1 MAVKNVCVCRTMNLL
16 PPDSY
21 FDSRTQTAYIVSFTR
36 ILFHQMA
43 FISSKTS
50 TSFGFSL
57 LNLDILNIGSIVLS
71 MSLKYLGS
79 FLTSSSSTPT
89 APKSCSRISRIVYCL
104 SSTTQLG
111 TSTDNSSHVCG
122 NLLASTHTTLSPTS
136 TRTTVLSV
144 GYSSPTRSSARRQLT
159 RPCPIS

>member
-1 MAVKNVCVCRTMNLL
+1 MNSL

-21 FDSRTQTAYIVSFTR
+21 FDSRTHTANIVSFTR

-50 TSFGFSL
+50 TSLGFSL

-89 APKSCSRISRIVYCL
+89 APKSCSRISLIVYCL
-104 SSTTQLG
+104 SSATQLG

-122 NLLASTHTTLSPTS
+122 NLLESTHTTLSPTKI
-136 TRTTVLSV
+136 TVLSV
-144 GYSSPTRSSARRQLT
+144 GYSFPTRSSARRQLT